1 MAALTKPPNAAI
13 TDAAAALDHAFS
25 WVRRAYR
32 PAGWS
37 AVALSTLDAVDR
49 LGPQRV
55 TELVARE
62 RITQPGMTGL
72 VSRLADAGLVERR
85 QDPHDGRVTLVAITP
100 AGREHLRS
108 LRRRR
113 AEVLAERIACLPAA
127 ERRALTAAA
136 TALQALSE
144 LPPTPEGLT

>member
-1 MAALTKPPNAAI
+1 VVTATHGADTAV
-13 TDAAAALDHAFS
+13 TEAAAALDRAYS
-25 WVRRAYR
+25 WMRRAYR
-32 PAGWS
+32 PSGWS

-85 QDPHDGRVTLVAITP
+85 QDPNDGRATLVAITP

-108 LRRRR
+108 LRQRR

-127 ERRALTAAA
+127 ERRALTTAAA
-136 TALQALSE
+136 ALQALSE